1 MSVIADMKTMIR
13 MPIVFTGRSLL
24 NACWSRAISKESI
37 TSTKAKKHKDI
48 SATYTRNSGLYVHR
62 KE

>member
-48 SATYTRNSGLYVHR
+48 SAT
-62 KE
+62 